1 MSVLKEVLAWSED
14 RPAWQRD
21 ALRRLVEKGEINAD
35 DIGALAEICKSGY
48 GLTEPNPGDSL
59 AAHHL
64 PIVGTELGDVSLDSI
79 FHDKGVNA
87 LAENQTLKFGPRL
100 TVVYGDNGA
109 GKTGYIRI
117 LKSACRARGRE
128 TILGNVVSGVAPPRA
143 AVSIKYKVKGEPSL
157 REWMG
162 QSDDDYVARVSVFDT
177 QSAAVYLTDKTE
189 VAFRP
194 MGLDLFDK
202 LVQVCKAVRAQL
214 EAEQRGLGVT
224 RTLILEQEVP
234 QGTAVARLLANL
246 TVLTK
251 IETVETLA
259 TLSDAERTRHE
270 LVEKSLLDLQAND
283 PVKLTQQL
291 KLRAARILTL
301 SQHLGRVET
310 ALATAAVTAV
320 FDARTTLRGKHQEA
334 ERLRVATFPDDL
346 LSGTGSPDWKAVW
359 EAAKTFSE
367 EQAYTGKTFPHVG
380 EGAQCVLCQQGL
392 DQDASNRLTRFEAF
406 VTSTTERELREA
418 KISFNTLAKAI
429 TDLVV
434 HSDSARDAVGELR
447 MENESLAD
455 QVETTIAALENRR
468 RKIAEVLAANAH
480 FPQDFPVPT
489 PIQSEVGI
497 LVGQLQERLTT
508 LETDTSAEMRRQLT
522 AEAQELRA
530 RSLLAKNKQLVLA
543 EIDRKKRAAAYEQA
557 IAETKTAAI
566 TKKSGE
572 VTRAVVTKRLK
583 ASFQAELHSL
593 SFRHVEV
600 ELKEVGGSEGVLY
613 HKLALTR
620 APGVDLPRVVS
631 EGEQRCLSIAAFF
644 AELSTADD
652 ASGIVFDDPVSSLDY
667 RWREGVARRLVEEAK
682 QRQVIVFTH
691 DVVFL
696 LFLKNFAQD
705 QQVEQLD
712 QHVRQLSAGAG
723 VTSDELPWVAMP
735 IRGKIGYL
743 KKEMQSAEKQFRE
756 GKQAAYEREA
766 QFLYGLLREAWERA
780 LEEVLLCKIVER
792 YRPSVQTQQI
802 AKIADVTDEDCRQI
816 EAGMTKCSRWLPGHD
831 QAAAARAPVPNP
843 DELKAD
849 IDALDNWVKGINKR
863 RN

>member
-1 MSVLKEVLAWSED
+1 MSVLKEVLAWSSD

-21 ALRRLVEKGEINAD
+21 ALRRIVEKGDINAN
-35 DIGALAEICKSGY
+35 DIADVAEICKSGF
-48 GLTEPNPGDSL
+48 GLTEPNAGDSL

-64 PIVGTELGDVSLDSI
+64 PAVGADLGGVSLDSI

-87 LAENQTLKFGPRL
+87 LAEGQTLKFGPSL

-143 AVSIKYKVKGEPSL
+143 SVSLKYKVQGEAAL
-157 REWMG
+157 REWTC

-177 QSAAVYLTDKTE
+177 QGAAVYLTNKTD

-202 LVQVCKAVRAQL
+202 LVQVSKAVRAQL
-214 EAEQRGLGVT
+214 EEEQRGLGASKT
-224 RTLILEQEVP
+224 AILAQEAP

-251 IETVETLA
+251 IETVKALA
-259 TLSDAERTRHE
+259 TISDAERTRHE
-270 LVEKSLLDLQAND
+270 LVEKSLLDFQAND
-283 PVKLTQQL
+283 PVKLAQQL
-291 KLRAARILTL
+291 TLRAARILAL

-310 ALATAAVTAV
+310 ALARAALTAV
-320 FDARTTLRGKHQEA
+320 FDARTALRGKHQEA
-334 ERLRVATFPDDL
+334 ERLRAATFPDDL
-346 LSGTGSPDWKAVW
+346 LSGTGSSDWKTLW
-359 EAAKTFSE
+359 EAARTFSQ
-367 EQAYTGKTFPHVG
+367 EQAYTGQTFPHVG
-380 EGAQCVLCQQGL
+380 DGAQCVLCQQGL
-392 DQDASNRLTRFEAF
+392 DHDATHRLTRFEAF
-406 VTSTTERELREA
+406 VISTTERELREA
-418 KISFNTLAKAI
+418 KTSFNTLAKAI

-434 HSDSARDAVGELR
+434 QSDSARDAIGELR
-447 MENESLAD
+447 MESESLAD
-455 QVETTIAALENRR
+455 LVETTIAALENRR
-468 RKIAEVLAANAH
+468 RQIADVLAANADL
-480 FPQDFPVPT
+480 PQDFPAPT
-489 PIQSEVGI
+489 LVQSEVAL

-508 LETDTSAEMRRQLT
+508 LGTDTSAERRRQLT
-522 AEAQELRA
+522 ADAQEFRA
-530 RSLLAKNKQLVLA
+530 RSLLAKNEHLVLA
-543 EIDRKKRAAAYEQA
+543 EIDRKKRVAAYEQA
-557 IAETKTAAI
+557 IAETKTSAI

-583 ASFQAELHSL
+583 ESFQAELHNL

-644 AELSTADD
+644 AELSTAED

-691 DVVFL
+691 DIVFL
-696 LFLKNFAQD
+696 LFLKNFAQE

-712 QHVRQLSAGAG
+712 QHVRQLRAGAG

-735 IRGKIGYL
+735 IKGKIGYL
-743 KKEMQSAEKQFRE
+743 KKEMQSAEKQFRDGE
-756 GKQAAYEREA
+756 QAAYERDA
-766 QFLYGLLREAWERA
+766 QYLYGLLREAWERA
-780 LEEVLLCKIVER
+780 LEEILLCKIVER
-792 YRPSVQTQQI
+792 YRPGVQTQQI
-802 AKIADVTDEDCRQI
+802 AKIADVTDEDCRQL
-816 EAGMTKCSRWLPGHD
+816 EAGMSKCSRWLPGHD

-849 IDALDNWVKGINKR
+849 IEALDNWVKAINKR
-863 RN
+863 RS

>member
-1 MSVLKEVLAWSED
+1 MNVLKEVLAWSSD

-21 ALRRLVEKGEINAD
+21 ALRRLVEKGEINAN
-35 DIGALAEICKSGY
+35 DIADVAEICKSGF
-48 GLTEPNPGDSL
+48 GLTEPNAGDSL

-64 PIVGTELGDVSLDSI
+64 PTVSTDLGGVSLDSI

-87 LAENQTLKFGPRL
+87 LAESQTLKFGPHL
-100 TVVYGDNGA
+100 TLVYGDNGA
-109 GKTGYIRI
+109 GKTGYTRI
-117 LKSACRARGRE
+117 LKTACRARGRE
-128 TILGNVVSGVAPPRA
+128 TILGNVISGVAPPRT
-143 AVSIKYKVKGEPSL
+143 AVAIKYQISGEPAL
-157 REWMG
+157 REWTG
-162 QSDDDYVARVSVFDT
+162 QSDDDYIARVSVFDT
-177 QSAAVYLTDKTE
+177 QGAAVYLTNKTD

-214 EAEQRGLGVT
+214 EEEQRGLGASKT
-224 RTLILEQEVP
+224 SILALEVP

-251 IETVETLA
+251 IETVKALA
-259 TLSDAERTRHE
+259 TLSDADRTRHA
-270 LVEKSLLDLQAND
+270 LVEKSLLDFQAND
-283 PVKLTQQL
+283 PVKLAQQL
-291 KLRAARILTL
+291 TLRAARILAF

-310 ALATAAVTAV
+310 ALAPAAVTAV
-320 FDARTTLRGKHQEA
+320 FDARTVLRGKHQEA
-334 ERLRVATFPDDL
+334 ERLRVATFPDGL
-346 LSGTGSPDWKAVW
+346 LTGTGSPDWKTLW
-359 EAAKTFSE
+359 EAARTFSQ
-367 EQAYTGKTFPHVG
+367 EQAYTGQTFPHVG
-380 EGAQCVLCQQGL
+380 DEAQCVLCQQGL
-392 DQDASNRLTRFEAF
+392 DHDATQRLTRFEAF
-406 VTSTTERELREA
+406 VISTTERELREA
-418 KISFNTLAKAI
+418 KTSFNTLAKAI

-434 HSDSARDAVGELR
+434 QSDSVRDALRELQ

-468 RKIAEVLAANAH
+468 RQITDVLAANADL
-480 FPQDFPVPT
+480 PQDFPAPT
-489 PIQSEVGI
+489 HAQSEVAL
-497 LVGQLQERLTT
+497 LVGQLQERLTA
-508 LETDTSAEMRRQLT
+508 LGADTSAEKRRQLT
-522 AEAQELRA
+522 ADAQEFRA
-530 RSLLAKNKQLVLA
+530 RSLLAKNEHLLLA

-583 ASFQAELHSL
+583 ESFQAELHSL

-613 HKLALTR
+613 HKLALRR

-644 AELSTADD
+644 AELSTAED

-682 QRQVIVFTH
+682 KRQVIVFTH
-691 DVVFL
+691 DIVFL
-696 LFLKNFAQD
+696 LFLKSFAQE

-712 QHVRQLSAGAG
+712 QHVRQLRAGAG

-735 IRGKIGYL
+735 IKGKIGYL
-743 KKEMQSAEKQFRE
+743 KKELQDADKHYRDGE
-756 GKQAAYEREA
+756 QAAYEKDA
-766 QFLYGLLREAWERA
+766 HYLYGLLREAWERA

-802 AKIADVTDEDCRQI
+802 AKIADVTDEDCRQL
-816 EAGMTKCSRWLPGHD
+816 EAGMSKCSRWLPGHD

-843 DELKAD
+843 EELKAD
-849 IDALDNWVKGINKR
+849 IDALDNWVKAINKR